1 MKLKFKNEDGNVKIM
16 IVVIAILIAIIVGI
30 IIFKASTKDR
40 TVAVIEQEPYEYFAL
55 YSLNEKVGVVDK
67 KGKVLINPEYTT
79 IYIPNQA
86 KEVFF
91 CFEGD
96 ERYRVLDSKGKD
108 IFTEFSSVS
117 PITISDTSLEME
129 KQVLCYEE
137 NGKLGLIDYDGKKLS
152 GAIYEKVESLKN
164 KPGCLLVK
172 KDGLYGVVDSYGN
185 VVVDIKY
192 NSVKSDE
199 FCSETEGY
207 LRTGYIV
214 TEKTN
219 SGIIYGYIDYNGE
232 MLVEPKYENI
242 TRALEYQNEDDIYLI
257 FMERGKKGVIKNK
270 KVIIKAR
277 YQAIN
282 YYDQSDVFIVNK
294 NGKYGFYDSEGNEI
308 LKTEFSAYSI
318 AGEYI
323 SVKKDE
329 NMLLYDLHGNL
340 VNSNNYRS
348 ISETGNPAY
357 FIAQDEHGYYSIIS
371 KDTEIKNNY
380 KNITYAFDNFFVF
393 TTEEGFAGVLDLY
406 SGIEVEAEYDY
417 IIVLENANALE
428 ARKGTTVDIYSKNI
442 EKVLTMENGIVESI
456 NKDYI
461 AINSDTELKYINSEG
476 KIVEN
481 TEVYK
486 DYKIYSYQAEDGKW
500 GYKDVNGN
508 VVVDC
513 RYDLVTELNQ
523 YGFAGIYQEG
533 KWGVIDAS
541 GKVVVVPSYE
551 IDTYYLPS
559 FMGKYLLQEQYG
571 AQCIELSDE

>member
-1 MKLKFKNEDGNVKIM
+1 MKLKFKNENGNVKIM
-16 IVVIAILIAIIVGI
+16 IAVIIVLVAIIIGI
-30 IIFKASTKDR
+30 VIFKMSTKDR

-55 YSLNEKVGVVDK
+55 YSLDEKVGVVDK
-67 KGKVLINPEYTT
+67 KGKTLIEPEYTT
-79 IYIPNQA
+79 IYIPNQS

-91 CFEGD
+91 CFKGD
-96 ERYRVLDSKGKD
+96 EYRVLDSKGKD

-117 PITISDTSLEME
+117 PITISDTTLEME
-129 KQVLCYEE
+129 KNVLYYEE
-137 NGKLGLIDYDGKKLS
+137 NGKLGLVDFDGKKLS
-152 GAIYEKVESLKN
+152 SAIYEKVESLKN
-164 KPGCLLVK
+164 KPGCILVK
-172 KDGLYGVVDSYGN
+172 KDGLYGVLDSYGN
-185 VVVDIKY
+185 IVVDIKY

-207 LRTGYIV
+207 LKTGYIV
-214 TEKTN
+214 TEKTKT
-219 SGIIYGYIDYNGE
+219 GIIYGYIDYNGE

-270 KVIIKAR
+270 KVIINPK

-282 YYDQSDVFIVNK
+282 YYDPSDVFIANK
-294 NGKYGFYDSEGNEI
+294 NGKYGFYDSEGDEI
-308 LKTEFSAYSI
+308 LKPEFTAYSI

-329 NMLLYDLHGNL
+329 NTLLYDLHGNL

-371 KDTEIKNNY
+371 KDAEIKNNY
-380 KNITYAFDNFFVF
+380 TNITYAFDNFFVF
-393 TTEEGFAGVLDLY
+393 TTEEGLSGVLDLY
-406 SGIEVEAEYDY
+406 SGVEVEAEYDF
-417 IIVLENANALE
+417 IIVLENAKALE
-428 ARKGTTVDIYSKNI
+428 ARKGTTVDIYSKDI
-442 EKVLTMENGIVESI
+442 EKVLTMENGIVESV

-461 AINSDTELKYINSEG
+461 AIFSDTELEYINSEG
-476 KIVEN
+476 KIVPN

-486 DYKIYSYQAEDGKW
+486 DYKLYSYRAEDGKW
-500 GYKDVNGN
+500 GYKDATGN

-513 RYDLVTELNQ
+513 IYDLVTELNQ

>member
-1 MKLKFKNEDGNVKIM
+1 MKLKFKNENGNVKIM
-16 IVVIAILIAIIVGI
+16 IAVIIVLVAIIIGI
-30 IIFKASTKDR
+30 VIFKMSAKDR
-40 TVAVIEQEPYEYFAL
+40 TVAVIEQEPYEYFTL
-55 YSLNEKVGVVDK
+55 YSLDEKVGIVDK
-67 KGKVLINPEYTT
+67 KGKTLIEPEYTT
-79 IYIPNQA
+79 IYIPNQS

-91 CFEGD
+91 CFKGD
-96 ERYRVLDSKGKD
+96 EYRVLDSKGKD

-137 NGKLGLIDYDGKKLS
+137 NGKLGLVDFEGKKIS

-164 KPGCLLVK
+164 KPGCILVK
-172 KDGLYGVVDSYGN
+172 KDGMYGVVDSYGN
-185 VVVDIKY
+185 TVVDIKY

-207 LRTGYIV
+207 LKTGYIV
-214 TEKTN
+214 TEKTK

-232 MLVEPKYENI
+232 MLVEPKYESI
-242 TRALEYQNEDDIYLI
+242 TRALEYQNEEDIYLI

-270 KVIIKAR
+270 KVIINSK

-282 YYDQSDVFIVNK
+282 YYDLSDVFIVNK
-294 NGKYGFYDSEGNEI
+294 NGKYGFYDSEGDEI
-308 LKTEFSAYSI
+308 LKPEFTAYSI
-318 AGEYI
+318 AGDYI

-329 NMLLYDLHGNL
+329 NTLLYDLHGNL

-348 ISETGNPAY
+348 ISETGNPSY
-357 FIAQDEHGYYSIIS
+357 FIAQDEQGYYSIIS

-380 KNITYAFDNFFVF
+380 TNITYAFDNFFVF
-393 TTEEGFAGVLDLY
+393 TTEEGFYGILDLY
-406 SGIEVEAEYDY
+406 SGIEVEAEYEF
-417 IIVLENANALE
+417 ITVLENAKALE
-428 ARKGTTVDIYSKNI
+428 ARKGTTVDIYSKDI
-442 EKVLTMENGIVESI
+442 EKVLTMENGIVESV
-456 NKDYI
+456 NKDYT
-461 AINSDTELKYINSEG
+461 AIFSDTELEYINSEG
-476 KIVEN
+476 KIVSN

-486 DYKIYSYQAEDGKW
+486 DYKLYSYKAEDGKW
-500 GYKDVNGN
+500 GYKDANGN

-533 KWGVIDAS
+533 KWGVIDAT
-541 GKVVVVPSYE
+541 GKVVVVPSFE
-551 IDTYYLPS
+551 IETYYLPS
-559 FMGKYLLQEQYG
+559 FMGEYLLQEQYG

>member
-1 MKLKFKNEDGNVKIM
+1 MKLKFKNENGNVKIM
-16 IVVIAILIAIIVGI
+16 IAVIIVLVVIIIGI
-30 IIFKASTKDR
+30 VIFKMYAKDR
-40 TVAVIEQEPYEYFAL
+40 TVAVIEQEPYEYFTL
-55 YSLNEKVGVVDK
+55 YSLDEKVGIVDK
-67 KGKVLINPEYTT
+67 KGKTLIEPEYTT
-79 IYIPNQA
+79 IYIPNQS

-91 CFEGD
+91 CFKGD
-96 ERYRVLDSKGKD
+96 EYRVLDSKGKD

-137 NGKLGLIDYDGKKLS
+137 NGKLGLVDFEGKKLS

-164 KPGCLLVK
+164 KPGCILVK
-172 KDGLYGVVDSYGN
+172 KDGMYGVVDSYGN
-185 VVVDIKY
+185 TVVDIKY

-207 LRTGYIV
+207 LKTGYIV
-214 TEKTN
+214 TEKTK

-232 MLVEPKYENI
+232 MLVEPKYESI
-242 TRALEYQNEDDIYLI
+242 TRALEYQNEEDIYLI

-270 KVIIKAR
+270 KVIINSK

-282 YYDQSDVFIVNK
+282 YYDLSDVFIVNK
-294 NGKYGFYDSEGNEI
+294 NGKYGFYDSEGDEI
-308 LKTEFSAYSI
+308 LKPEFTAYSI
-318 AGEYI
+318 AGDYI

-329 NMLLYDLHGNL
+329 NTLLYDLHGNL

-348 ISETGNPAY
+348 ISETGNPSY
-357 FIAQDEHGYYSIIS
+357 FIAQDEQGYYSIIS

-380 KNITYAFDNFFVF
+380 TNITYAFDNFFVF
-393 TTEEGFAGVLDLY
+393 TTEEGFYGILDLY
-406 SGIEVEAEYDY
+406 SGIEVEAEYEF
-417 IIVLENANALE
+417 ITVLENAKVLE
-428 ARKGTTVDIYSKNI
+428 ARKGTTVDIYSKDI
-442 EKVLTMENGIVESI
+442 EKVLTMENGIVESVD
-456 NKDYI
+456 KDYT
-461 AINSDTELKYINSEG
+461 AIFSDTELEYINSEG
-476 KIVEN
+476 KIVPN

-486 DYKIYSYQAEDGKW
+486 DYKLYSYKAEDGKW
-500 GYKDVNGN
+500 GYKDANGN

-559 FMGKYLLQEQYG
+559 FMGEYLLQEQYG
-571 AQCIELSDE
+571 AQCIELSDK

>member
-1 MKLKFKNEDGNVKIM
+1 MKLKFKNENGNVKIM
-16 IVVIAILIAIIVGI
+16 IAVIIVLVVIIIGI
-30 IIFKASTKDR
+30 VIFKMYAKDR
-40 TVAVIEQEPYEYFAL
+40 TVAVIEQEPYEYFTL
-55 YSLNEKVGVVDK
+55 YSLDEKVGIVDK
-67 KGKVLINPEYTT
+67 KGKTLIEPEYTT
-79 IYIPNQA
+79 IYIPNQS

-91 CFEGD
+91 CFKGD
-96 ERYRVLDSKGKD
+96 EYRVLDSKGKD

-137 NGKLGLIDYDGKKLS
+137 NGKLGLVDFEGKKIS

-164 KPGCLLVK
+164 KPGCILVK
-172 KDGLYGVVDSYGN
+172 KDGMYGVVDSYGN
-185 VVVDIKY
+185 TVVDIKY

-207 LRTGYIV
+207 LKTGYIV
-214 TEKTN
+214 TEKTK

-232 MLVEPKYENI
+232 MLVEPKYESI
-242 TRALEYQNEDDIYLI
+242 TRALEYQNEEDIYLI

-270 KVIIKAR
+270 KVIINSK

-282 YYDQSDVFIVNK
+282 YYDLSDVFIVNK
-294 NGKYGFYDSEGNEI
+294 NGKYGFYDSEGDEI
-308 LKTEFSAYSI
+308 LKPEFTAYSI
-318 AGEYI
+318 AGDYI

-329 NMLLYDLHGNL
+329 NTLLYDLHGNL

-348 ISETGNPAY
+348 ISETGNPSY
-357 FIAQDEHGYYSIIS
+357 FIAQDEQGYYSIIS

-380 KNITYAFDNFFVF
+380 TNITYAFDNFFVF
-393 TTEEGFAGVLDLY
+393 TTEEGFYGILDLY
-406 SGIEVEAEYDY
+406 SGIEVEAEYEF
-417 IIVLENANALE
+417 ITVLENAKALE
-428 ARKGTTVDIYSKNI
+428 ARKGTTVDIYSKDI
-442 EKVLTMENGIVESI
+442 EKVLTMENGIVESVD
-456 NKDYI
+456 KDYT
-461 AINSDTELKYINSEG
+461 AIFSDTELEYINSEG
-476 KIVEN
+476 KIVPN

-486 DYKIYSYQAEDGKW
+486 DYKLYSYKAEDGKW
-500 GYKDVNGN
+500 GYKDANGN

-559 FMGKYLLQEQYG
+559 FMGEYLLQEQYG
-571 AQCIELSDE
+571 AQCIELSDK

>member
-1 MKLKFKNEDGNVKIM
+1 MKLKFKNENGNVKIM
-16 IVVIAILIAIIVGI
+16 IAVIIVLVVIIIGI
-30 IIFKASTKDR
+30 VIFKMSAKDR
-40 TVAVIEQEPYEYFAL
+40 TVAVIEQEPYEYFTL
-55 YSLNEKVGVVDK
+55 YSLDEKVGIVDK
-67 KGKVLINPEYTT
+67 KGKTLIEPEYTT
-79 IYIPNQA
+79 IYIPNQS

-91 CFEGD
+91 CFKGD
-96 ERYRVLDSKGKD
+96 EYRVLDSKGKD

-137 NGKLGLIDYDGKKLS
+137 NGKLGLVDFEGKKLS

-164 KPGCLLVK
+164 KPGCILVK
-172 KDGLYGVVDSYGN
+172 KDGMYGVVDSYGN
-185 VVVDIKY
+185 TVVDIKY

-207 LRTGYIV
+207 LKTGYIV
-214 TEKTN
+214 TEKTK

-232 MLVEPKYENI
+232 MLVEPKYESI
-242 TRALEYQNEDDIYLI
+242 TRALEYQNEEDIYLI

-270 KVIIKAR
+270 KVIINSK

-282 YYDQSDVFIVNK
+282 YYDLSDVFIVNK
-294 NGKYGFYDSEGNEI
+294 NGKYGFYDSEGDEI
-308 LKTEFSAYSI
+308 LKPEFTAYSI
-318 AGEYI
+318 AGDYI

-329 NMLLYDLHGNL
+329 NTLLYDLHGNL

-348 ISETGNPAY
+348 ISETGNPSY
-357 FIAQDEHGYYSIIS
+357 FIAQDEQGYYSIIS

-380 KNITYAFDNFFVF
+380 TNITYAFDNFFVF
-393 TTEEGFAGVLDLY
+393 TTEEGFYGILDLY
-406 SGIEVEAEYDY
+406 SGIEVEAEYEF
-417 IIVLENANALE
+417 ITVLENAKALE
-428 ARKGTTVDIYSKNI
+428 ARKGTTVDIYSKDI
-442 EKVLTMENGIVESI
+442 EKVLTMENGIVESV
-456 NKDYI
+456 NKDYT
-461 AINSDTELKYINSEG
+461 AIFSDTELEYINSEG
-476 KIVEN
+476 KIVSN

-486 DYKIYSYQAEDGKW
+486 DYKLYSYKAEDGKW
-500 GYKDVNGN
+500 GYKDANGN

-533 KWGVIDAS
+533 KWGVIDAT

-559 FMGKYLLQEQYG
+559 FMGEYLLQEQYG
-571 AQCIELSDE
+571 AQCIELSDK

>member
-1 MKLKFKNEDGNVKIM
+1 MKLKFKNENGNVKTM
-16 IVVIAILIAIIVGI
+16 IAVIIVLVAIIIGI
-30 IIFKASTKDR
+30 VIFKMSTKDR
-40 TVAVIEQEPYEYFAL
+40 TVAVIEQEPYEYFTL
-55 YSLNEKVGVVDK
+55 YSLDEKVGIVDK
-67 KGKVLINPEYTT
+67 KGKTLIEPKYTT
-79 IYIPNQA
+79 IYIPNQS

-91 CFEGD
+91 CFIGD
-96 ERYRVLDSKGKD
+96 EYRVLNSKGKD

-137 NGKLGLIDYDGKKLS
+137 KGKLGLVDYEGNKLTN
-152 GAIYEKVESLKN
+152 AIYEKVESLKG
-164 KPGCLLVK
+164 KPGCILVK
-172 KDGLYGVVDSYGN
+172 KDGQYGVLDSYGN
-185 VVVDIKY
+185 VIIDIKY

-232 MLVEPKYENI
+232 ILVEPKYENI

-270 KVIIKAR
+270 KVIIKSK

-294 NGKYGFYDSEGNEI
+294 NGKYGFYDSEGDEI
-308 LKTEFSAYSI
+308 LKPEFSTYSI
-318 AGEYI
+318 AGDYI
-323 SVKKDE
+323 SVRKDE
-329 NMLLYDLHGNL
+329 NTLLYDLHGNL

-371 KDTEIKNNY
+371 KDAEIKNNY
-380 KNITYAFDNFFVF
+380 TNITYAFDNFFVF
-393 TTEEGFAGVLDLY
+393 TTEEGLYGILDLY
-406 SGIEVEAEYDY
+406 SGIEVEAEYEF
-417 IIVLENANALE
+417 ITVLENAKALE
-428 ARKGTTVDIYSKNI
+428 ARKEATVDIYSKDI
-442 EKVLTMENGIVESI
+442 EKVLTIENGIVESV
-456 NKDYI
+456 NKDYT
-461 AINSDTELKYINSEG
+461 AIYSNSELEYINREG
-476 KIVEN
+476 KIVSN

-486 DYKIYSYQAEDGKW
+486 DYKLYSYKAEDGKW
-500 GYKDVNGN
+500 GYKDASGN

-551 IDTYYLPS
+551 IDTYYMPS
-559 FMGKYLLQEQYG
+559 FMGKYMLQEQYG
-571 AQCIELSDE
+571 AQCIELSEE

>member
-1 MKLKFKNEDGNVKIM
+1 MKLKFKNENGNVKIM
-16 IVVIAILIAIIVGI
+16 VAVILVLIAIIIGI
-30 IIFKASTKDR
+30 VIFKVSTKDR
-40 TVAVIEQEPYEYFAL
+40 TVAVIEQEPYEYFTL
-55 YSLNEKVGVVDK
+55 YSLDEKVGVVDK
-67 KGKVLINPEYTT
+67 KGKTLIEPEYTT
-79 IYIPNQA
+79 IYIPNQS

-91 CFEGD
+91 CFNGD
-96 ERYRVLDSKGKD
+96 EYKVLDSKGKD

-137 NGKLGLIDYDGKKLS
+137 NGKLGLVDFEGQKLS

-164 KPGCLLVK
+164 KPGCILVK
-172 KDGLYGVVDSYGN
+172 KDGLYGVLDSFGN
-185 VVVDIKY
+185 TVVDIKY

-199 FCSETEGY
+199 FCSEIEGY
-207 LRTGYIV
+207 LKTGYIV

-270 KVIIKAR
+270 KVIIKSK

-282 YYDQSDVFIVNK
+282 YYDPSDVFIVNK
-294 NGKYGFYDSEGNEI
+294 NGKYGFYDSEGAEI
-308 LKTEFSAYSI
+308 LKPEFTAYSI
-318 AGEYI
+318 AGDYI

-329 NMLLYDLHGNL
+329 NTLLYDLHGNL

-380 KNITYAFDNFFVF
+380 TNITYAFDNFFVF
-393 TTEEGFAGVLDLY
+393 TTEEGFYGILDLY
-406 SGIEVEAEYDY
+406 SGIEVEAEYEF
-417 IIVLENANALE
+417 ITVLENAKALE
-428 ARKGTTVDIYSKNI
+428 ARKNTTVDIYSEDI
-442 EKVLTMENGIVESI
+442 EKVLTMENGIVESV
-456 NKDYI
+456 NKDYT
-461 AINSDTELKYINSEG
+461 AIFSDTELEYINSEG
-476 KIVEN
+476 KIVPN
-481 TEVYK
+481 TEVYD
-486 DYKIYSYQAEDGKW
+486 DYKLYSYQAEDGKW
-500 GYKDVNGN
+500 GYKDATGN

-533 KWGVIDAS
+533 KWGVIDAT

-559 FMGKYLLQEQYG
+559 FMGEYLLQEQYG
-571 AQCIELSDE
+571 AQCIELSNE

>member
-1 MKLKFKNEDGNVKIM
+1 MKLKFKNENGNVKIM
-16 IVVIAILIAIIVGI
+16 ISVIMLLVAIIIGI
-30 IIFKASTKDR
+30 VIFKMSTKDR
-40 TVAVIEQEPYEYFAL
+40 TVAVIEQDPYEYFAL
-55 YSLNEKVGVVDK
+55 YSLDEKVGVVDK
-67 KGKVLINPEYTT
+67 KGKTLIEPEYTT

-91 CFEGD
+91 CFNGD
-96 ERYRVLDSKGKD
+96 EYRVLDSKGKD

-137 NGKLGLIDYDGKKLS
+137 NGKLGLVDFSGKKLS

-164 KPGCLLVK
+164 KPGCILVK
-172 KDGLYGVVDSYGN
+172 KDGLYGVLDSYGN
-185 VVVDIKY
+185 TVVDIKY

-207 LRTGYIV
+207 LKTGYIV

-270 KVIIKAR
+270 KVIIKSK

-282 YYDQSDVFIVNK
+282 YYDPSDVFIANK
-294 NGKYGFYDSEGNEI
+294 NGKYGFYDSEGDEI
-308 LKTEFSAYSI
+308 LKPEFTAYSI
-318 AGEYI
+318 AGDYI

-329 NMLLYDLHGNL
+329 NTLLYDLHGNL

-380 KNITYAFDNFFVF
+380 TNITYAFDNFFIF
-393 TTEEGFAGVLDLY
+393 TTEEGLYGILDLY
-406 SGIEVEAEYDY
+406 SGIEVEAEYEF
-417 IIVLENANALE
+417 ITVLENAKALE
-428 ARKGTTVDIYSKNI
+428 ARKDATVDIYSKDI
-442 EKVLTMENGIVESI
+442 EKVLTMENGIVESV
-456 NKDYI
+456 NKDYT
-461 AINSDTELKYINSEG
+461 AIFSDTKLEYINSEG
-476 KIVEN
+476 KIVSN

-486 DYKIYSYQAEDGKW
+486 DYKLYSYQAEDGKW
-500 GYKDVNGN
+500 GYKDATGS

-533 KWGVIDAS
+533 KWGVIDAT

-559 FMGKYLLQEQYG
+559 FMGEYLLQEQYG
-571 AQCIELSDE
+571 AQCIELSNE

>member
-1 MKLKFKNEDGNVKIM
+1 MKLKFKNENGNVKIM
-16 IVVIAILIAIIVGI
+16 IAVIIVLVAIIIGI
-30 IIFKASTKDR
+30 VIFKMSTKDR

-55 YSLNEKVGVVDK
+55 YSLDEKVGIVDK
-67 KGKVLINPEYTT
+67 KGKTLIEPEYTT
-79 IYIPNQA
+79 IYIPNQS

-91 CFEGD
+91 CFKGD
-96 ERYRVLDSKGKD
+96 EYRVLDSKGKD

-117 PITISDTSLEME
+117 PITISDTTLEME

-137 NGKLGLIDYDGKKLS
+137 NGKLGLVDFEGKKLS

-164 KPGCLLVK
+164 KPGCILVK
-172 KDGLYGVVDSYGN
+172 KDGLYGVLDSYGN
-185 VVVDIKY
+185 IVVDIKY

-207 LRTGYIV
+207 LKTGYIV
-214 TEKTN
+214 TEKTK

-270 KVIIKAR
+270 KIIIKSK

-282 YYDQSDVFIVNK
+282 YYDPSDIFIANK
-294 NGKYGFYDSEGNEI
+294 NGKYGFYDSEGDEI
-308 LKTEFSAYSI
+308 LKPEFTAYSI
-318 AGEYI
+318 AGDYI

-329 NMLLYDLHGNL
+329 NTLLYDLHGNL

-371 KDTEIKNNY
+371 KDAEIKNNY
-380 KNITYAFDNFFVF
+380 TNITYAFDNFFVF
-393 TTEEGFAGVLDLY
+393 TTEEGLYGILDLY
-406 SGIEVEAEYDY
+406 SGIEVEAEYEF
-417 IIVLENANALE
+417 ITVLENAKALE
-428 ARKGTTVDIYSKNI
+428 ARKGTTVDIYSKDI
-442 EKVLTMENGIVESI
+442 EKVLTMENGIVESVD
-456 NKDYI
+456 KDYT
-461 AINSDTELKYINSEG
+461 AIFSDTELEYINSEG
-476 KIVEN
+476 KIVPN

-486 DYKIYSYQAEDGKW
+486 DYKLYSYKAEDGKW
-500 GYKDVNGN
+500 GYKDANGN

-541 GKVVVVPSYE
+541 GKVVVVPSFE

-559 FMGKYLLQEQYG
+559 FMGEYLLQEQYG
-571 AQCIELSDE
+571 AQCIELSDK

>member
-1 MKLKFKNEDGNVKIM
+1 MKLKFKNENGNVKIM
-16 IVVIAILIAIIVGI
+16 IAVILVLVAIILGI
-30 IIFKASTKDR
+30 VIFKMSIKDR

-55 YSLNEKVGVVDK
+55 YSLDEKVGVVDK
-67 KGKVLINPEYTT
+67 KGKTLIETDYTT

-91 CFEGD
+91 CFKGD
-96 ERYRVLDSKGKD
+96 EYRVLDSKGKD

-117 PITISDTSLEME
+117 PITISDTTLEME
-129 KQVLCYEE
+129 KNVLCYEE
-137 NGKLGLIDYDGKKLS
+137 NGKLGLVDFDGKKLS

-164 KPGCLLVK
+164 KPGCILVK
-172 KDGLYGVVDSYGN
+172 KDGLYGVLDSYGN
-185 VVVDIKY
+185 IVVDIKY

-270 KVIIKAR
+270 KVIIKSK

-282 YYDQSDVFIVNK
+282 YYDSSDVFIVNK
-294 NGKYGFYDSEGNEI
+294 NGKYGFYDNEGDEI
-308 LKTEFSAYSI
+308 LKPEFTAYSI
-318 AGEYI
+318 AGDYI

-348 ISETGNPAY
+348 ISETGNPSY
-357 FIAQDEHGYYSIIS
+357 FIAQDEQGYYSIIS
-371 KDTEIKNNY
+371 KDAEIKNNY
-380 KNITYAFDNFFVF
+380 TNIIYAFDNFFVF
-393 TTEEGFAGVLDLY
+393 TTEEGFYGILDLY
-406 SGIEVEAEYDY
+406 SGIEVDAEYDF
-417 IIVLENANALE
+417 ITVLENAKALE
-428 ARKGTTVDIYSKNI
+428 ARKESIVDIYSKDI
-442 EKVLTMENGIVESI
+442 EKVLTMENGIVESV

-461 AINSDTELKYINSEG
+461 AIFSDTELKYINSEG
-476 KIVEN
+476 KIVPN

-486 DYKIYSYQAEDGKW
+486 DYKLYSYQAEDGKW
-500 GYKDVNGN
+500 GYKDANGN

-523 YGFAGIYQEG
+523 YGYAGIYQEG

-551 IDTYYLPS
+551 IDTYYMPS
-559 FMGKYLLQEQYG
+559 FMDKYLLQEQYG

>member
-1 MKLKFKNEDGNVKIM
+1 MKLKFKNENGNVKIM
-16 IVVIAILIAIIVGI
+16 IAVILVLVAIIIGI
-30 IIFKASTKDR
+30 VIFKMSTKDR

-55 YSLNEKVGVVDK
+55 YSLDEKVGVVDK
-67 KGKVLINPEYTT
+67 KGKTLIEPEYTT

-91 CFEGD
+91 CFKGD
-96 ERYRVLDSKGKD
+96 EYRVLDSKGKD
-108 IFTEFSSVS
+108 IFTDFSSVS
-117 PITISDTSLEME
+117 PITISDTTLEME
-129 KQVLCYEE
+129 KNVLYYEE
-137 NGKLGLIDYDGKKLS
+137 NGKLGLVDFEGKKLT

-164 KPGCLLVK
+164 KPGCILVK
-172 KDGLYGVVDSYGN
+172 KDGLYGVLDSYGN
-185 VVVDIKY
+185 TVVDIKY

-270 KVIIKAR
+270 KVIIKSK

-282 YYDQSDVFIVNK
+282 YYDSSDVFIANK
-294 NGKYGFYDSEGNEI
+294 NGKYGFYDSEGDEI
-308 LKTEFSAYSI
+308 LKPEFTAYSI

-348 ISETGNPAY
+348 ISETGNPSY

-371 KDTEIKNNY
+371 KDAEIKNNY
-380 KNITYAFDNFFVF
+380 TNITYAFDNFFVF
-393 TTEEGFAGVLDLY
+393 TTEEGFYGILDLY
-406 SGIEVEAEYDY
+406 SGIEVEAEYDF
-417 IIVLENANALE
+417 ITVLENAKALE
-428 ARKGTTVDIYSKNI
+428 ARKETIVDIYSKDI
-442 EKVLTMENGIVESI
+442 EKVLTMENGIVESV

-461 AINSDTELKYINSEG
+461 AIYSDTELKYINSEG
-476 KIVEN
+476 KIVPN

-486 DYKIYSYQAEDGKW
+486 DYKLYSYQAEDGKW
-500 GYKDVNGN
+500 GYKDANGN

-523 YGFAGIYQEG
+523 YGYAGIYQEG

-551 IDTYYLPS
+551 IDTYYMPS
-559 FMGKYLLQEQYG
+559 FMDKYLLQEQYG

>member
-16 IVVIAILIAIIVGI
+16 IAVIVLLVAIILGI
-30 IIFKASTKDR
+30 VIFKMSTKDR
-40 TVAVIEQEPYEYFAL
+40 TVAVIKQDPYEYFAL
-55 YSLNEKVGVVDK
+55 YSLDEKVGVVDR
-67 KGKVLINPEYTT
+67 KGKTLIEPDYTT
-79 IYIPNQA
+79 IYIPNQS

-91 CFEGD
+91 CFKGD
-96 ERYRVLDSKGKD
+96 EYRILDSKGKD

-129 KQVLCYEE
+129 KQVLCFEE
-137 NGKLGLIDYDGKKLS
+137 NGKLGLVDFDGKKLS
-152 GAIYEKVESLKN
+152 GAIYEKVESLKG

-192 NSVKSDE
+192 NSVKSDD

-207 LRTGYIV
+207 LKTGYIV

-232 MLVEPKYENI
+232 MLIEPKYENI
-242 TRALEYQNEDDIYLI
+242 TRALEYQNEEDIYLI
-257 FMERGKKGVIKNK
+257 FMERGKKGVIKNQ
-270 KVIIKAR
+270 KVIIKSK

-308 LKTEFSAYSI
+308 LKPEFTAYSI
-318 AGEYI
+318 AGDYI

-329 NMLLYDLHGNL
+329 NTLLYDLHGNL

-348 ISETGNPAY
+348 ISETGNSAY
-357 FIAQDEHGYYSIIS
+357 FIAQDEQGYYSIIS

-393 TTEEGFAGVLDLY
+393 TTEEGFYGVLDLY
-406 SGIEVEAEYDY
+406 SGIEVEAEYDF
-417 IIVLENANALE
+417 IIVLENAKALE
-428 ARKGTTVDIYSKNI
+428 ARKGTTVDIYSKDI
-442 EKVLTMENGIVESI
+442 EKVLTMENGIVESV
-456 NKDYI
+456 NENYI
-461 AINSDTELKYINSEG
+461 AIFSDTELEYINSEG
-476 KIVEN
+476 KIVPN

-486 DYKIYSYQAEDGKW
+486 DYKLYSYRAEDGKW
-500 GYKDVNGN
+500 GYKDASGN

-559 FMGKYLLQEQYG
+559 FMGEYMLQEQYG
-571 AQCIELSDE
+571 AQCIELSDK

>member
-1 MKLKFKNEDGNVKIM
+1 MKLKFKNENGNVKIM
-16 IVVIAILIAIIVGI
+16 IAVIIVLVAIIIGI
-30 IIFKASTKDR
+30 VIFKTSTKDR
-40 TVAVIEQEPYEYFAL
+40 TLAVIEQEPYEYFAL
-55 YSLNEKVGVVDK
+55 YSLDEKVGVVDK
-67 KGKVLINPEYTT
+67 KGKTLIDPEYTT
-79 IYIPNQA
+79 IYIPNQS

-91 CFEGD
+91 CFKGD
-96 ERYRVLDSKGKD
+96 EYRVLDSKGKD

-117 PITISDTSLEME
+117 PITISDTTLEME
-129 KQVLCYEE
+129 KQVLCFEE
-137 NGKLGLIDYDGKKLS
+137 NGKLGLVDFEGKKLS

-164 KPGCLLVK
+164 KPGCILVK

-185 VVVDIKY
+185 TIIDIKY

-207 LRTGYIV
+207 LKTGYIV
-214 TEKTN
+214 TEKTK

-232 MLVEPKYENI
+232 MLIEPKYENI

-270 KVIIKAR
+270 KVIIKPK

-282 YYDQSDVFIVNK
+282 YYDPSDVFIANK

-308 LKTEFSAYSI
+308 LKPEFAAYSI
-318 AGEYI
+318 AGDYI

-329 NMLLYDLHGNL
+329 NMMLYDLHGNL

-371 KDTEIKNNY
+371 KDAEIKNNY
-380 KNITYAFDNFFVF
+380 KHIAYAFDNFFVF
-393 TTEEGFAGVLDLY
+393 TTQEGLSGVLDLY
-406 SGIEVEAEYDY
+406 SGIEVEAQYDY
-417 IIVLENANALE
+417 IIVLEHAKALE
-428 ARKGTTVDIYSKNI
+428 ARVGSTVDMYSKNI
-442 EKVLTMENGIVESI
+442 EKVLTMENGIVEKVQD
-456 NKDYI
+456 NFT
-461 AINSDTELKYINSEG
+461 AIYSDTELKYINQDGERVS
-476 KIVEN
+476 N

-486 DYKIYSYQAEDGKW
+486 DYKLYSYQAEDGKW
-500 GYKDVNGN
+500 GYKDASGN
-508 VVVDC
+508 VIVDC

-523 YGFAGIYQEG
+523 YGYAGIYQEG

-551 IDTYYLPS
+551 IDTYYMPR
-559 FMGKYLLQEQYG
+559 FMDKYLLQEQYG